1 MSLSDKRSY
10 FLEHT
15 VVQLAI
21 HINVVECISHGFGG
35 FGKGG
40 IGPITVSSS
49 MFRLVGKVHHLFAL
63 QRAFSKCRPEMVH
76 MVNSE
81 HIRTRARYVLNT

>member
-1 MSLSDKRSY
+1 MSLSDKRSC
-10 FLEHT
+10 FHEHT

-35 FGKGG
+35 FGKRRN
-40 IGPITVSSS
+40 ITVSSS
-49 MFRLVGKVHHLFAL
+49 MLRLVGKVHHLFAL
-63 QRAFSKCRPEMVH
+63 QRAFSKCTPEMVH

-81 HIRTRARYVLNT
+81 HIRTRAHYVLST